1 MQTVEIQLESA
12 LAALNMIHVQG
23 CEAGLLDGAIQA
35 VRNALAAIDRAKK
48 EVNAHENH
56 NEQGKDV

>member
-1 MQTVEIQLESA
+1 MQTIEIQLESA

-23 CEAGLLDGAIQA
+23 CESGMLDGAIQA

-48 EVNAHENH
+48 EVAAHENH
-56 NEQGKDV
+56 NE